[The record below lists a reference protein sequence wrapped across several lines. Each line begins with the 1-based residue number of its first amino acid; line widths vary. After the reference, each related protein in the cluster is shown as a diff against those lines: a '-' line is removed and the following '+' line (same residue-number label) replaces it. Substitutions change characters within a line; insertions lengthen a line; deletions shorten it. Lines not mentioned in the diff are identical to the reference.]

1 MISISAITT
10 ALACWAATHV
20 ASLLVG
26 SGASTW
32 QESREQAIQRDRL
45 KWLEQV
51 RAEEA
56 AKKTA
61 EPVAK

>member
-32 QESREQAIQRDRL
+32 QQSREQAIQRDRL
-45 KWLEQV
+45 QWLEQM
-51 RAEEA
+51 RAEQA
-56 AKKTA
+56 AQQTD
-61 EPVAK
+61 